1 MIFQISPKLSVA
13 RDLSQTYRQ
22 TVPSHG
28 IQVFRVRV
36 GVWSPKF
43 STGVESLT
51 KNKDSAS
58 LLYTAVQPRRSVHA
72 ACKHSHIRQSVQ
84 SQAFLN
90 KNYLLT

>member
-1 MIFQISPKLSVA
+1 MILGLESWNPGFLESESEFGVLNF
-13 RDLSQTYRQ
+13 LLELE
-22 TVPSHG
+22 SH
-28 IQVFRVRV
+28 
-36 GVWSPKF
+36 K
-43 STGVESLT
+43 

-58 LLYTAVQPRRSVHA
+58 LLSTAVQPGRSVHA